1 MEANP
6 MNIKSLDRQ
15 KDKKIKFLQEQNQNL
30 REQITNLE
38 KNLKLNKESLDLLV
52 KKISLPKNTDNQ
64 KSLNNINQEYIET
77 NDSSHQIAN
86 LQKIIDNLLQEN
98 QRHLENIRKLI
109 NDRNNAQARVKL
121 SFFLY

>member
-1 MEANP
+1 MLHFS

-64 KSLNNINQEYIET
+64 KSIHT
-77 NDSSHQIAN
+77 TTRMVS
-86 LQKIIDNLLQEN
+86 
-98 QRHLENIRKLI
+98 QRGNTKR
-109 NDRNNAQARVKL
+109 
-121 SFFLY
+121 